1 MKNYYVRTIVLSM
14 AVGFA
19 WLCAGYTTAAAVNNI
34 VAGVE
39 REYPSLERL
48 YHHLHSHPELS
59 LQEEKTSAR
68 IAQELRAAGFD
79 VTENVGGYGV
89 VGIMRNG
96 EGPTVMVRTDMD
108 ALPIKE
114 ETGLPYAS
122 RVEAQNN
129 QGRTVGVMHAC
140 GHDVHMTV
148 FTGVAQLM
156 SRERDQWRGVL
167 LMIGQPAEEVGLG
180 AKAMLA
186 DGLFERFPRPDYMLG
201 LHIMPDLPTGTV
213 GYAEGYAMASVD
225 EVYITVRGVGGHGAR
240 PHKTKDPVVIAA
252 QIILGLQTIV
262 SREILALEPAVVT
275 VGQIHGGTKC
285 NIIPDEVK
293 MDLTVRTYSEQVR
306 EHILSAIKRISE
318 GIAMAAG
325 VGKDRLPIVYVRD
338 NPCPSLY
345 NSPELVKRVN
355 KSIAGIIGSE
365 NITAVAPKMGG
376 EDFAHYRYQ
385 NPSIPSYYFFIGA
398 TAPAQIEQSQKTK
411 TPLPG
416 LHTSRVAPVAEPT
429 IKTGIKAMTAA
440 VLDLMRPKED

>member
-1 MKNYYVRTIVLSM
+1 
-14 AVGFA
+14 
-19 WLCAGYTTAAAVNNI
+19 
-34 VAGVE
+34 
-39 REYPSLERL
+39 
-48 YHHLHSHPELS
+48 
-59 LQEEKTSAR
+59 
-68 IAQELRAAGFD
+68 
-79 VTENVGGYGV
+79 
-89 VGIMRNG
+89 
-96 EGPTVMVRTDMD
+96 
-108 ALPIKE
+108 
-114 ETGLPYAS
+114 
-122 RVEAQNN
+122 
-129 QGRTVGVMHAC
+129 
-140 GHDVHMTV
+140 
-148 FTGVAQLM
+148 
-156 SRERDQWRGVL
+156 
-167 LMIGQPAEEVGLG
+167 
-180 AKAMLA
+180 
-186 DGLFERFPRPDYMLG
+186 
-201 LHIMPDLPTGTV
+201 
-213 GYAEGYAMASVD
+213 MASVD
-225 EVYITVRGVGGHGAR
+225 EVYVTVRGIGGHGAR

-252 QIILGLQTIV
+252 QIILALQTIV

-338 NPCPSLY
+338 NPCPALY

-355 KSIAGIIGSE
+355 KAIAGIIGSE

-398 TAPAQIEQSQKTK
+398 TAPAQIEQSRKTK
-411 TPLPG
+411 IPLPG

-429 IKTGIKAMTAA
+429 IKTGVKAMTAA

>member
-1 MKNYYVRTIVLSM
+1 MKNDYVRTMLLSM
-14 AVGFA
+14 AVGLA
-19 WLCAGYTTAAAVNNI
+19 WLCVGHSTAAAADDT

-59 LQEEKTSAR
+59 LQEGKTSVR

-89 VGIMRNG
+89 VGVLRNG

-122 RVEAQNN
+122 QVEVQND
-129 QGRTVGVMHAC
+129 QGRIVGVMHAC

-148 FTGVAQLM
+148 FTGVARLM
-156 SRERDQWRGVL
+156 SKERDRWQGVL

-180 AKAMLA
+180 AKAMLE
-186 DGLFERFPRPDYMLG
+186 DGLFKRFPRPDYMLG

-225 EVYITVRGVGGHGAR
+225 EVYVTVRGIGGHGAR

-252 QIILGLQTIV
+252 QIVMALQTIV
-262 SREILALEPAVVT
+262 SREILTLEPAVVT

-293 MDLTVRTYSEQVR
+293 MDITVRTYSEQVR
-306 EHILSAIKRISE
+306 KHILSAIKRISE
-318 GIAMAAG
+318 GIALSAG

-338 NPCPSLY
+338 NPCPAVY
-345 NSPELVKRVN
+345 NSPELVNRVN
-355 KSIAGIIGSE
+355 KAIAGIIGSE
-365 NITAVAPKMGG
+365 NITTVAPKMGG
-376 EDFAHYRYQ
+376 EDFAHYQYQ
-385 NPSIPSYYFFIGA
+385 NPSIPSYYFFIGS
-398 TAPAQIEQSQKTK
+398 TAPEQIEQSRKTK
-411 TPLPG
+411 IPLPG

-429 IKTGIKAMTAA
+429 IKTGVKAMTSA
-440 VLDLMRPKED
+440 VLDLMGPKED